1 MHGVIMKSALA
12 SLAIAIMFDPAALAV
27 TQGESE
33 QILRL
38 PAVALFAS
46 NSFIGMG
53 VVVASDR
60 TSSYIVTARH
70 NLHSGVY
77 GDCSRPE
84 SVHTTISNVTVRSL
98 LYDNSAPVMIVNE
111 DRCSDLSLIRADIPD
126 LPVACFEPSTVLSNG
141 TQLASIAF
149 VDATEPTSGK
159 SYRVDKLVGGRALSI
174 VNGELVHSIVTS
186 GGFSGAGILD
196 TGTGLFVAIHQSDDL
211 RAGVGIG
218 FGKTVESISNLI
230 PVQAGISLIM
240 GPAQPLDGRCYGN
253 FLGTGVPLRGLN
265 DA

>member
-1 MHGVIMKSALA
+1 MHGVIMKSTLATIAIALLLNSEALA
-12 SLAIAIMFDPAALAV
+12 I
-27 TQGESE
+27 TQGDSE

-46 NSFIGMG
+46 NSFLGMG
-53 VVVASDR
+53 VVVASDG
-60 TSSYIVTARH
+60 TGSYIVTARH

-84 SVHTTISNVTVRSL
+84 PMRTAISNVTVRSL
-98 LYDNSAPVMIVNE
+98 LYDNSAPMTIVNE
-111 DRCSDLSLIRADIPD
+111 DRCSDLSLIKIDIPD
-126 LPVACFEPSTVLSNG
+126 LPVACFEPATSLSNG

-159 SYRVDKLVGGRALSI
+159 SYRVNKLVGGRALSV
-174 VNGELVHSIVTS
+174 VNGELIHSIVTS

-196 TGTGLFVAIHQSDDL
+196 TDTGLFVAIHQSDDL
-211 RAGVGIG
+211 RPGVSIG

-230 PVQAGISLIM
+230 PVQAGISLLM
-240 GPAQPLDGRCYGN
+240 GSALPLDGRCYGN
-253 FLGTGVPLRGLN
+253 FIGT
-265 DA
+265 